1 MKTRIAILTLLL
13 GLFIT
18 GTAFAAEP
26 VPATKSAREAVVN
39 FLENEITYPAFASEN
54 NVECCVYIDVTVKD
68 DGSLDVNGANCNNC
82 KMKHHVVKAIEEAK
96 DEDLAQYAGQK
107 VLVKV
112 NFTLL
117 D

>member
-18 GTAFAAEP
+18 GTTFAAEP
-26 VPATKSAREAVVN
+26 VPTTKLAREAVVN

-54 NVECCVYIDVTVKD
+54 NVECCVYISVTVKD
-68 DGSLDVNGANCNNC
+68 DGTLDVIEANCKNC
-82 KMKHHVVKAIEEAK
+82 KMKHHVVKAIEESK